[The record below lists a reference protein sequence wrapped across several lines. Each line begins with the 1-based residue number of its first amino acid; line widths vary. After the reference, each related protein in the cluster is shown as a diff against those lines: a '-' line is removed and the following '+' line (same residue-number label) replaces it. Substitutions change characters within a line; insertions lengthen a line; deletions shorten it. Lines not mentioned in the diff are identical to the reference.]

1 VQQVLLALLV
11 ITLPFQFGRHFW
23 PQYSYLFGLKV
34 DYLSPTVYLQDILI
48 VLLIFNRR
56 KEFFFFLKK
65 SLRLVAV
72 YCLLLIGNICFS
84 LNPLVAFFAWLRVTE
99 LILFGIFVAQN
110 TKQTVFLLDKIL
122 PFLLIFESV
131 LGVWQVVRESSA
143 GGLFWFFGERSFNI
157 LTPGIARAVWQ
168 GKVFLRPYG
177 TFSHPN
183 SLSGFILLSLLL
195 LFSKDKISLLDKV
208 AIVSGLILIILG
220 FSRVIWLALF
230 LLCLGCLL
238 YYLLFK
244 SCHGQLK
251 LNFRYLFLLLYLP
264 LMFFLFSRT
273 EVQSQSYLMRQQLA
287 RVALDSIRTHLLLGL
302 GLNNFI
308 INLGQNTA
316 GWQWFYWLQP
326 VHNIFLLAASE
337 TGLVGL
343 AAFLFFL
350 VLTVRRLF
358 NCYIVTLL
366 KKSKKQDSKIAIYQ
380 LSKLVGKKLFLLA
393 ALMVIMFTGLFD
405 HYWLTLI
412 QNQLLFTL
420 FLGLSWGRQNA
431 KITL

>member
-1 VQQVLLALLV
+1 
-11 ITLPFQFGRHFW
+11 
-23 PQYSYLFGLKV
+23 
-34 DYLSPTVYLQDILI
+34 
-48 VLLIFNRR
+48 
-56 KEFFFFLKK
+56 
-65 SLRLVAV
+65 
-72 YCLLLIGNICFS
+72 
-84 LNPLVAFFAWLRVTE
+84 
-99 LILFGIFVAQN
+99 
-110 TKQTVFLLDKIL
+110 
-122 PFLLIFESV
+122 
-131 LGVWQVVRESSA
+131 
-143 GGLFWFFGERSFNI
+143 
-157 LTPGIARAVWQ
+157 
-168 GKVFLRPYG
+168 
-177 TFSHPN
+177 
-183 SLSGFILLSLLL
+183 
-195 LFSKDKISLLDKV
+195 
-208 AIVSGLILIILG
+208 
-220 FSRVIWLALF
+220 
-230 LLCLGCLL
+230 
-238 YYLLFK
+238 
-244 SCHGQLK
+244 
-251 LNFRYLFLLLYLP
+251 
-264 LMFFLFSRT
+264 
-273 EVQSQSYLMRQQLA
+273 MRQQLA